1 MKQFQ
6 KNASDILGRIK
17 DMEEFCDVT
26 LVSEDGEKFRA
37 HKVVLSSASTL
48 LREMFQNNEEAEVI
62 SMKGIPSRFTKAFI
76 DLVYNGETN
85 IKKIE
90 CEEFINI
97 LKEYRVTS
105 DESVKVKDN
114 KDTQGKFIKK
124 LEAEIKH
131 QKEDIVKF
139 QSTFNKMKGE
149 IYSLRTDNKELKDY
163 NADIVQKNKRFNST
177 IVTEKKEMETQ
188 TVEEANSKDN
198 NYYGKI
204 DFQFIACKYFNKGN
218 GCRRGE
224 TCWFS
229 HKEKMSEEKVC
240 HFWLGKCR
248 YADSICRSGQ
258 HGQHRSMK

>member
-6 KNASDILGRIK
+6 NNASDILRIMK
-17 DMEEFCDVT
+17 YIEEFCDVT
-26 LVSEDGEKFRA
+26 LVSEDGEKFWA

-48 LREMFQNNEEAEVI
+48 LRERFQNNEEAEVI
-62 SMKGIPSRFTKAFI
+62 SMKGIPSRFMKALI

-139 QSTFNKMKGE
+139 QSTFTKMKGE
-149 IYSLRTDNKELKDY
+149 IYSLRTDNK
-163 NADIVQKNKRFNST
+163 
-177 IVTEKKEMETQ
+177 
-188 TVEEANSKDN
+188 
-198 NYYGKI
+198 
-204 DFQFIACKYFNKGN
+204 
-218 GCRRGE
+218 
-224 TCWFS
+224 
-229 HKEKMSEEKVC
+229 
-240 HFWLGKCR
+240 
-248 YADSICRSGQ
+248 
-258 HGQHRSMK
+258 